1 MSAIEKAL
9 GEVDEVLSKN
19 IEGINKAES
28 NYERLCIYI
37 KLYTELSKLRQK
49 YNEVTVRLYI
59 DDVVWCLKADVPDI
73 TS

>member
-9 GEVDEVLSKN
+9 DEVDEVLSKN
-19 IEGINKAES
+19 IEKINEAES
-28 NYERLCIYI
+28 SYERLCIYI

-49 YNEVTVRLYI
+49 YNDGTVRLYI
-59 DDVVWCLKADVPDI
+59 DGIAWCIKDNVSEI